1 MGSLI
6 ARNASALI
14 WGRNSDT
21 IDEINQRH
29 TNSRYLGE
37 IPISKKLTA
46 TTDLRN
52 AAKEADALVLALP
65 SQSFRLILDQV
76 KEQIRPEVPIIS
88 LTKGIELETR
98 MRMTE
103 IIAEL
108 LPQNPRGVL
117 TGPNLAKEI
126 IAGSA
131 AASVLAMDC
140 LLYTSDAADE

>member
-1 MGSLI
+1 MPYNRVSIFGSGSWGTTVGSLI

-37 IPISKKLTA
+37 IPISKKLAA

-52 AAKEADALVLALP
+52 AAKQADALVLA
-65 SQSFRLILDQV
+65 
-76 KEQIRPEVPIIS
+76 
-88 LTKGIELETR
+88 
-98 MRMTE
+98 
-103 IIAEL
+103 
-108 LPQNPRGVL
+108 
-117 TGPNLAKEI
+117 
-126 IAGSA
+126 
-131 AASVLAMDC
+131 C

>member
-37 IPISKKLTA
+37 IPISKKLAA

-52 AAKEADALVLALP
+52 AAEQADALVLALP

-103 IIAEL
+103 IIAE
-108 LPQNPRGVL
+108 PV
-117 TGPNLAKEI
+117 
-126 IAGSA
+126 S
-131 AASVLAMDC
+131 
-140 LLYTSDAADE
+140 YTHLRAHET